1 MKTLLLTLVTGL
13 LLVLLVGCGEPT
25 PLEIAAKSDVVVP
38 RAREL
43 MLTAIFSPDA
53 ECRELGGQFAEEYEV
68 DAMPYDDAGAK
79 DRIVQTG
86 KFGKGPRRL
95 RRGPREG
102 RLPTLR
108 LIGYEIPPG
117 V

>member
-1 MKTLLLTLVTGL
+1 MRAPWRGRGSVKTLLLTLIIGL
-13 LLVLLVGCGEPT
+13 SLVPLVGCGGEPS
-25 PLEIAAKSDVVVP
+25 PLDVAAKSDVVVP

-79 DRIVQTG
+79 EQLS
-86 KFGKGPRRL
+86 KLENLEKGL
-95 RRGPREG
+95 DDFEEDLEKADC
-102 RLPTLR
+102 LP
-108 LIGYEIPPG
+108 
-117 V
+117 

>member
-43 MLTAIFSPDA
+43 MLTASFSPDA

-79 DRIVQTG
+79 EQLSKLQDLE
-86 KFGKGPRRL
+86 KGL
-95 RRGPREG
+95 DDFEKDLEKADC
-102 RLPTLR
+102 LP
-108 LIGYEIPPG
+108 
-117 V
+117 